1 MSEPDLSSGDLLASG
16 EPNGGTAPAPD
27 AAVTAPPAPPASP
40 APQPVSALAGAVAA
54 LCNPISINDPCGPD
68 LEFEGDADY
77 LNYFAGVENILPTS
91 FFSAEDGRPFDRTT
105 IDLPGQIEA
114 LNPLLAR
121 TRDIRLLI
129 MRARLMILNRDI
141 EGFAVNIGAIA
152 EWLDKYWDA
161 VHPRVAEA
169 EMSARL
175 GALSALDLFTVVLA
189 LEYSS
194 LFETRRIGAVTY
206 RAWKI
211 ANGEVKPRNGEATL
225 SPAAIVEARSDADPA
240 VLAAARNNVA
250 LLKTSLGRIRSA
262 FAAHGQAAGLA
273 TLPALVDKMSA
284 FIDPHG
290 AAAAGGAQSAG
301 EGDGAQAKTDEAV
314 AKFSVNAPASLAE
327 ASEALAAIAEYY
339 GRSEPS
345 SPTLPLVRQAHAL
358 IGKSFFE
365 VMSVLVPTQIEK
377 AAFQIGGDQVFE
389 LPVGKL
395 PKPAD
400 AAAPLPAPA
409 TPSTNGSGSGAAASA
424 GATASPAQP
433 RYRVESRPQAIA
445 LLEQVQRF
453 FRQSEPSSPVPW
465 LCERARVL
473 AERDFMAVLRDV
485 LPKAALKNIAADK

>member
-1 MSEPDLSSGDLLASG
+1 MAEPDLLASG
-16 EPNGGTAPAPD
+16 EPNGGAASAPG
-27 AAVTAPPAPPASP
+27 AAVMSPPASP
-40 APQPVSALAGAVAA
+40 APQPVSALARAVAA
-54 LCNPISINDPCGPD
+54 LCNPISIDDPCGPD
-68 LEFEGDADY
+68 LEREGDADY
-77 LNYFAGVENILPTS
+77 LNYCAGVENILPTS

-141 EGFAVNIGAIA
+141 EGFAVSLGAIA
-152 EWLDKYWDA
+152 EWLDKHWDA
-161 VHPRVAEA
+161 VHPRVADADMA
-169 EMSARL
+169 ERL
-175 GALSALDLFTVVLA
+175 GALAALDLFTVVLA
-189 LEYSS
+189 LEYSP
-194 LFETRRIGAVTY
+194 LFETRRTGAVTY

-211 ANGEVKPRNGEATL
+211 ANGEVKPRSGEATL

-240 VLAAARNNVA
+240 VLAAARNNIA
-250 LLKTSLGRIRSA
+250 LLKTSLDRMRNA

-273 TLPALVDKMSA
+273 TLPALVDKISA

-290 AAAAGGAQSAG
+290 AAAAAGAQPAG

-314 AKFSVNAPASLAE
+314 AKFAINAPASLAE

-339 GRSEPS
+339 CRSEPS

-400 AAAPLPAPA
+400 AAAPLSAPS
-409 TPSTNGSGSGAAASA
+409 TPSTPSANGSGSGAAASA
-424 GATASPAQP
+424 GVMASPAQP

-485 LPKAALKNIAADK
+485 LPKAALKNAAADK